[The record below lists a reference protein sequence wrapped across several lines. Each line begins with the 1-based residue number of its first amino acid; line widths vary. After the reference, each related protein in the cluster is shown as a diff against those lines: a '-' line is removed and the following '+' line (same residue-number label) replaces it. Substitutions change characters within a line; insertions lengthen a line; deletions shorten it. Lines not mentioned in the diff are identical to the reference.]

1 MPPVDLTEG
10 AEGDGRWHVDKKIPL
25 ALIVVLLAYGFAG
38 WGFVVDLR
46 KDIELIKAQLVVQRE
61 RDDRQDAISR
71 ERVLEVRDA
80 LIDLRRVIEKL
91 ADKLEK
97 KP

>member
-1 MPPVDLTEG
+1 MPPVDLIEE
-10 AEGDGRWHVDKKIPL
+10 AVGDGKWHVEKKIPL
-25 ALIVVLLAYGFAG
+25 TLIVILLAQGLAG
-38 WGFVVDLR
+38 WGVVVDLR
-46 KDIELIKAQLVVQRE
+46 KDIELIKAQLVVQRD
-61 RDDRQDAISR
+61 RDERQDAISR

-97 KP
+97 RS